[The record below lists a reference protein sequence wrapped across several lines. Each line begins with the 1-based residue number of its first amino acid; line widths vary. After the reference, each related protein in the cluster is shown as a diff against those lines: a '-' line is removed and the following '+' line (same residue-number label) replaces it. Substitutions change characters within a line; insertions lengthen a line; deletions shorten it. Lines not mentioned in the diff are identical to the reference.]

1 MSTLGQHRGVADEL
15 AKFLGPSK
23 TLGAITRTFDLM
35 GIAEERIA
43 VARRRVQSW
52 IPSKELFMS
61 LFPPPQ
67 FMQLGDDIYAAHC
80 DEIIA
85 RDITNARFDEP
96 TRAEIVVAL
105 GATAL
110 ISPLKTHHGY
120 VADILVYELFP
131 AKAPIDLERY
141 ESLRKDDSVTR
152 CLEEITREMSKME
165 HIKARRNA

>member
-35 GIAEERIA
+35 GIAEERIS
-43 VARRRVQSW
+43 VARRRFKSW
-52 IPSKELFMS
+52 IPSKSLFMS

-67 FMQLGDDIYAAHC
+67 FAQLGDDIYAAHC
-80 DEIIA
+80 DEIIV
-85 RDITNARFDEP
+85 RDLTADRFDKP

-105 GATAL
+105 GSAAL
-110 ISPLKTHHGY
+110 LAPLKTHHGY
-120 VADILVYELFP
+120 VADMLVYELFP
-131 AKAPIDLERY
+131 AKSPIDLERY

-152 CLEEITREMSKME
+152 CLEEITHAMSKME
-165 HIKARRNA
+165 YIKARRNT